1 MYCHAVREG
10 VKKIIV
16 ADYMMSV
23 TSPPPVW
30 EKTVDT
36 DKKVMFFIK
45 FFDMNINRSR
55 MG

>member
-23 TSPPPVW
+23 TSPPPPYG
-30 EKTVDT
+30 
-36 DKKVMFFIK
+36 KKLWTPTKKLCFL
-45 FFDMNINRSR
+45 
-55 MG
+55 